1 MSNLKTLH
9 FVAVGGTG
17 HKVLQSLIHIAACG
31 AFKGEVGQ
39 IRVLTIDADDSNG
52 NLSLT
57 RKTLGEYGKFYA
69 ALGGCSELGLV
80 DIRPVIPSV
89 NLRLYR
95 EKLNSLGKTFN
106 TTQYKAQTEKLL
118 RFLYTDDE
126 IEAEFDQGFYGHTS
140 IGTII
145 VKKIISVDDTWKE
158 FLSGINDNEFV
169 MVAGSIFGG
178 TGASA
183 IPVILQELNEKRK
196 GSTNPFNVASLM
208 LTPYFNTLGEIKEEG
223 TLQPDSSTFHVK
235 AKAALY
241 YYNDQRQDK
250 MVNALYIIGEPEV
263 NFSNEVSSRG
273 SVNQCNKA
281 HPMELFAA
289 LSALDFVRNPRSDES
304 HKIRTAEREA
314 EKGGSKYYYTWKM
327 IQNNNQDLPGRMQL
341 FTKVAIFYNKILCGE
356 LGSGKS
362 ISLWRNFYATDDGG
376 LETKRDS
383 DNEFVYQNIFKYCRR
398 FLEWMYDLHKEN
410 QRDIDQNTGKLRW
423 EPDARVK
430 LFNAQNAQLFDNET
444 VSNGKIIGFDELVVD
459 QNDGIRSEKLYSE
472 LASKKPDGK
481 GFVALFSTLYEIVGK
496 TSKGGIFGF
505 GKKGKPV
512 VHDYVTVPYFSREN
526 DAGLQRSEAAPG
538 KIWSSDS
545 LKLLLNIADGL
556 PMTSGNFTRNDISI
570 PSPWSIFIMN
580 ELTLTKEKF
589 SGINTEAYRQWCA
602 MITLLALRK
611 INNYNT
617 LELTKTEDDSNDFFN
632 AVRGNLKPI
641 NYVFDNHEWVC
652 SPCVQLKGNKTIA
665 FLANNT
671 LVCPA
676 YSFDAITKAELRRVA
691 PAIIDES
698 GNFTS
703 PDTYFKDQSQT
714 YNKDSKFALS
724 IFLNVLDERLREI
737 SATTTSQD
745 LLKELRNLI
754 KKFRSDLDL
763 DSFSYSN
770 TDIAIPTD
778 AKALSVWDVFENMIP
793 VKKGGV
799 IELPFALKDIKGQKT
814 VLIGQEIAGIS
825 AASAD
830 AVSIYITDDKDAPIL
845 FSTMVPSVIE
855 ELNGN
860 VHNGVRLIDAN
871 SLLCDT
877 MVMVMKENGKSGFE
891 SLPHGSSFSLQDH
904 EIIWPI
910 DDKLL
915 TMYSMEDL
923 NNNLTVSMDRENI
936 TVSLQLK
943 LEGKMNSHTVTKTY
957 RVMSSDSAEDR
968 SAKNVCLTIDKSRLP
983 FWAVWPFAK
992 VVRSDDNNMWQRY
1005 SYLCVEPRY
1014 RPGVPVMEIKPFF
1027 ADDTDEENKNGRSSK
1042 WSGSPQRLSSV
1053 SNVQRDISYR
1063 RSSDL
1068 PVAFKLFEKTQ
1079 DGDIYRG
1086 SIFLKKPEKI
1096 HEQKEGITW
1105 NVGLDFGTT
1114 STTAYFTT
1122 KAHSDPRFIQLLP
1135 EYKWV
1140 EGQDVPPRDSKEGDN
1155 AIGVLADFGNRDYLE
1170 QCFIDEQT
1178 LNQKGY
1184 TTTYELL
1191 DETEKDTERTIF
1203 TTGRIFW
1210 HNYKNLRLV
1219 NSDSEGKRRERL
1231 RTNIKWEGDTT
1242 YTGKFLN
1249 QLMTQIVYKAASR
1262 GAHKI
1267 NWFFSYPTAFSGRNR
1282 GAFGNMLSKITE
1294 NISTETGIKNEYDD
1308 KNLITE
1314 SIAAAYYFKYNNPR
1328 ETVFLC
1334 LDIGGGTSDVSICV
1348 KDKYVFQSS
1357 IRFASRD
1364 MFIAPLLELLRSGSV
1379 LTEVG
1384 KADDDRIGN
1393 MLMYKGASDSRGG
1406 DDKAKFFIE
1415 TVLFEFYDT
1424 FRDRLFALQGENKA
1438 AYERFTY
1445 RVFIAYSGLIFYVAN
1460 IVAELL
1466 NKKGIDKDEIG
1477 QTIIL
1482 GLSGKGSKLTDWIK
1496 EYCGFL
1502 YDEAQNLV
1510 AEKTKSYATPE
1521 GVTIRFKQQFDS
1533 QSAKTET
1540 AIGLVCNLDHQAGTH
1555 TKKLEEK
1562 DPEIFLGSEV
1572 EVTNAG
1578 NPHEIKDKFVNPYED
1593 PFRDPRELS
1602 VKIDQN
1608 IDALDDFIQ
1617 FFNSVAAKTRG
1628 DIPPV
1633 SMDSINEKKKDLRSQ
1648 INTEFENVRSSGRF
1662 DPPFIV
1668 ILDVFLKECII

>member
-17 HKVLQSLIHIAACG
+17 HKVLQALIHIAACG
-31 AFKGEVGQ
+31 AFKGKVGQ

-52 NLSLT
+52 NLSQT
-57 RKTLGEYGKFYA
+57 KTTLSEYEKFYG

-80 DIRPVIPSV
+80 DIQPVIPSL
-89 NLRLYR
+89 NLRLYHDG
-95 EKLNSLGKTFN
+95 KSSLGKTFN
-106 TTQYKAQTEKLL
+106 TVQYDGTQTEKLL

-126 IEAEFDQGFYGHTS
+126 IREEFDQGFYGHTS
-140 IGTII
+140 IGTVI
-145 VKKIISVDDTWKE
+145 VKDIIRGDNTWKE

-169 MVAGSIFGG
+169 MIAGSIFGG
-178 TGASA
+178 TGASS
-183 IPVILQELNEKRK
+183 IPVVLQELNEKRK

-208 LTPYFNTLGEIKEEG
+208 LAPYFNTLGEIKEEG
-223 TLQPDSSTFHVK
+223 VLQPNSSTFHVK

-241 YYNDQRQDK
+241 YYNDQRQDE
-250 MVNALYIIGEPEV
+250 MVDALYVIGEPDV
-263 NFSNEVSSRG
+263 NFSNEASSRG
-273 SVNQCNKA
+273 SVNQRNKA

-289 LSALDFVRNPRSDES
+289 LATLDFVREPKSVDPTR
-304 HKIRTAEREA
+304 KIRTAEREA

-327 IQNNNQDLPGRMQL
+327 IQNNNQDLPSGMQL
-341 FTKVAIFYNKILCGE
+341 FTKIAIFYNKILYGE
-356 LGSGKS
+356 LLSGKS
-362 ISLWRNFYATDDGG
+362 ISSWRNYYATDDGG

-383 DNEFVYQNIFKYCRR
+383 NNNFVYQNIFAYCKR
-398 FLEWMYDLHKEN
+398 FLKWMYDLHKEN
-410 QRDIDQNTGKLRW
+410 QREIDHNTGKMKW
-423 EPDARVK
+423 EPDGRVK
-430 LFNAQNAQLFDNET
+430 LFNAYYSQLFDNQP
-444 VSNGKIIGFDELVVD
+444 VMNGKIVGFDELVVE
-459 QNDGIRSEKLYSE
+459 QNDGIRSEKLYSD
-472 LASKKPDGK
+472 LASKRPAEK

-496 TSKGGIFGF
+496 TPKGGIFGL

-512 VHDYVTVPYFSREN
+512 VHDYINAPYFSREN
-526 DAGLQRSEAAPG
+526 DAGLQRSEAEPG
-538 KIWSSDS
+538 KMWSSDS
-545 LKLLLNIADGL
+545 IKLLLNIADGL

-589 SGINTEAYRQWCA
+589 SGVNTEAYRQWCA

-611 INNYNT
+611 VNNYNT
-617 LELTKTEDDSNDFFN
+617 LELVKIEDDSNGFFN
-632 AVRGNLKPI
+632 VVRDNLKPI
-641 NYVFDNHEWVC
+641 NYVFENQEWVR
-652 SPCVQLKGNKTIA
+652 SPYVQLKGKTIA

-671 LVCPA
+671 LVCPT
-676 YSFDAITKAELRRVA
+676 YSFDGITKAELRRIA

-698 GNFTS
+698 DGFAS
-703 PDTYFKDQSQT
+703 PDTYFKDQSLT
-714 YNKDSKFALS
+714 YNKNSKFALS
-724 IFLNVLDERLREI
+724 IFLKALGELISEI
-737 SATTTSQD
+737 SKTTTSKD
-745 LLKELRNLI
+745 LIKELSDLI
-754 KKFRSDLDL
+754 KRFRGDLDL
-763 DSFSYSN
+763 DNFSYSN
-770 TDIAIPTD
+770 ADIAIPTD
-778 AKALSVWDVFENMIP
+778 TNVLSAWDVFENMIP
-793 VKKGGV
+793 EKNGGA
-799 IELPFALKDIKGQKT
+799 IELPFELKGIKGERT
-814 VLIGQEIAGIS
+814 VLIGQEIASIS
-825 AASAD
+825 SASSEAA
-830 AVSIYITDDKDAPIL
+830 SIYITDDKKNPIL
-845 FSTMVPSVIE
+845 FNMMVPSKIE
-855 ELNGN
+855 ELDGTRQNGLRL
-860 VHNGVRLIDAN
+860 VHAN

-877 MVMVMKENGKSGFE
+877 MVMVMKENSKNGFE
-891 SLPHGSSFSLQDH
+891 SLSHGVSFSLQDY
-904 EIIWPI
+904 EVVWPI
-910 DDKLL
+910 DKKLL
-915 TMYSMEDL
+915 AMYSMEEL
-923 NNNLTVSMDRENI
+923 NNNLTASLDRENI
-936 TVSLQLK
+936 KVSLQLK
-943 LEGKMNSHTVTKTY
+943 IEGKMGSHTVTKTY
-957 RVMSSDSAEDR
+957 RIMTSDSLEDR
-968 SAKNVCLTIDKSRLP
+968 GAKNVCLTIDKGRLP

-992 VVRSDDNNMWQRY
+992 AVKNDDNNLWQRY
-1005 SYLCVEPRY
+1005 NYLCVEPRY

-1027 ADDTDEENKNGRSSK
+1027 DGDTDDENEENRSQR
-1042 WSGSPQRLSSV
+1042 WSGSPQKLSSV
-1053 SNVQRDISYR
+1053 SNAQRDISYR

-1068 PVAFKLFEKTQ
+1068 PIAFKLFEKTQ

-1086 SIFLKKPEKI
+1086 AIFLKKPEKV

-1122 KAHSDPRFIQLLP
+1122 RAHPDPRFIQLLP

-1140 EGQDVPPRDSKEGDN
+1140 EGQDEPPRDSNEEDN
-1155 AIGVLADFGNRDYLE
+1155 AIGILADFGPRDYLE

-1191 DETEKDTERTIF
+1191 DETERDTERTLF

-1219 NSDSEGKRRERL
+1219 NSDPEGKRRERL
-1231 RTNIKWEGDTT
+1231 HTNIKWEGDTT

-1249 QLMTQIVYKAASR
+1249 QLMTQIAYKAASR

-1282 GAFGNMLSKITE
+1282 GAFGGMLSKITE
-1294 NISTETGIKNEYDD
+1294 NIAKETGIKNEYD
-1308 KNLITE
+1308 NGHLITE
-1314 SIAAAYYFKYNNPR
+1314 SIAAAYYFKYKNPR

-1364 MFIAPLLELLRSGSV
+1364 MFITPLLELLYTGSV
-1379 LTEVG
+1379 LDEVG
-1384 KADDDRIGN
+1384 KAEDDRIGT
-1393 MLMYKGASDSRGG
+1393 MLVYKGASD

-1424 FRDRLFALQGENKA
+1424 FWDRLIALQGENKA
-1438 AYERFTY
+1438 AFERFTY
-1445 RVFIAYSGLIFYVAN
+1445 RVFIAYSGLIFYIAN

-1482 GLSGKGSKLTDWIK
+1482 GLSGKGSKLTDWIR
-1496 EYCGFL
+1496 EYCSFL
-1502 YDEAQNLV
+1502 YEEAQNLI
-1510 AEKTKSYATPE
+1510 AEKTKSYASPE
-1521 GVTIRFKQQFDS
+1521 GISVRFKQQFES
-1533 QSAKTET
+1533 ESAKTET
-1540 AIGLVCNLDHQAGTH
+1540 AIGLICNLDHQTGTH

-1572 EVTNAG
+1572 EVTKDG
-1578 NPHEIKDKFVNPYED
+1578 KPHEIKDKFVNPYED
-1593 PFRDPRELS
+1593 PFRDPSELS

-1608 IDALDDFIQ
+1608 IDALDEFIQ

-1628 DIPPV
+1628 DMPPV
-1633 SMDSINEKKKDLRSQ
+1633 SIDSVNGMKKDLRSQ
-1648 INTEFENVRSSGRF
+1648 INTQFENVRSSGRF

-1668 ILDVFLKECII
+1668 ILDVFLKECLK